1 MMPPPVRSGPS
12 VQRLGTQGLVHYI
25 AYGPVW
31 AKAAG
36 QPDVLG
42 FAPVAS
48 SLGGPSL
55 ADCDRWFGAYASPV
69 GSGAESSVCRL
80 VDEGLALVAV
90 RGEIGADP
98 RLDARG
104 YLLIGNADDLT
115 AELALRL
122 SPRPSRGAEPG
133 GRGDQPTAGANSQ
146 DGERPQNAFAA
157 VFEALARTPDDPD
170 GPGHNEPITAH
181 ALAGLAV
188 PAWRIAESAGAV
200 DQAVLARLVAA
211 ALRYGSAGDRE
222 RRLWVAPG
230 AAADSEALGW
240 CLFGLLHHPVLRPV
254 AGEPTFVAAPDWPL
268 PGAPARPVPRFV
280 FSASSWARPVDRDPL
295 FVLLGDGW
303 SPDPAVFARAGELLA
318 AEYLAELA
326 ATRPVPS
333 SPRPSG
339 ADAPG
344 GRPFTE
350 RLGRLHPIDPTSTR
364 SIADWCARL
373 LSAPGPEP
381 RVARLEAEVTRLQE
395 ELARREP
402 ERVEALRERAE
413 SSARLAAADE
423 EIRRLQTDLAAT
435 TRRAEAAEQAADAA
449 AEQVADQPVGP
460 AAEQTADRAAEQ
472 VADRGEP
479 GEEDLARPPDDRG
492 TRGGDL
498 AWVLLIV
505 AVVELLVIA
514 ILTT

>member
-1 MMPPPVRSGPS
+1 MPPPVRSAPG
-12 VQRLGTQGLVHYI
+12 VHRLGTQGLVHYI

-122 SPRPSRGAEPG
+122 WPRPSHGGDPGA
-133 GRGDQPTAGANSQ
+133 RGDRPTAVANGQAGA
-146 DGERPQNAFAA
+146 RPETAFAA
-157 VFEALARTPDDPD
+157 VFEALARTHDDAD
-170 GPGHNEPITAH
+170 GRGHHEPITVH

-188 PAWRIAESAGAV
+188 PAWRIAERAGAV

-211 ALRYGSAGDRE
+211 ALRYGSAGDRD

-240 CLFGLLHHPVLRPV
+240 CLFGLLRHPALRPV
-254 AGEPTFVAAPDWPL
+254 AGEPTFVAAQDWPL

-280 FSASSWARPVDRDPL
+280 FSASAVARPVDRDPL
-295 FVLLGDGW
+295 FVRLGDGW
-303 SPDPAVFARAGELLA
+303 SPDPVVFARAGELLA

-326 ATRPVPS
+326 AAQTDPS
-333 SPRPSG
+333 SARPSSV
-339 ADAPG
+339 DAPA

-350 RLGRLHPIDPTSTR
+350 RLARLPPVDPTSTR

-381 RVARLEAEVTRLQE
+381 RVARLEAEVARLQE
-395 ELARREP
+395 DLARREP
-402 ERVEALRERAE
+402 ERVSALRERAE

-423 EIRRLQTDLAAT
+423 EIRRLQTELDAA
-435 TRRAEAAEQAADAA
+435 TRRAEAAEQEAEQA
-449 AEQVADQPVGP
+449 AERV
-460 AAEQTADRAAEQ
+460 TEQ
-472 VADRGEP
+472 VADREEP
-479 GEEDLARPPDDRG
+479 GEDDLARPPDEPG
-492 TRGGDL
+492 ARGGDL